1 MPEYLSPGVYIE
13 ELSGPKPIEGVG
25 TSTGAFVGIAERG
38 PVNSPQLIT
47 NLTQFSNTFGG
58 FTPKAFLAY
67 GVQHFFTEGGTRCYV
82 VRAFRES
89 DEPSGDNTFPDVAQA
104 VLTFEGDVSSPP
116 ASPPSPPSPPS
127 SPPDGTAALNVYANS
142 PGTWGNQL
150 MVRVDPA
157 GFHPDED
164 PENPTL
170 FKLSVYYKDD
180 ATPVETFDHLSMN
193 EFDGDT
199 DFPNPN
205 HVEARINGIS
215 KYITVEDI
223 TADRDAIDPL
233 GATNHISLGGGGDGA
248 AMGDGEDN
256 FRAADLIGSSA
267 DATGLF
273 AFDTVDDI
281 NIVAI
286 PDLVNPGFGVDGTAS
301 RDATNLALTYCANRK
316 DCFFVADTPA
326 ALSPQGALAY
336 KRAATPFSGNP
347 FNSKYGALYYP
358 WIYAVDELTGKRK
371 LLPPSGAVAGSYS
384 AADVRVGVHKAP
396 AGIEDGYLNS
406 AADVERIITKGEHDT
421 LNPEG
426 VNVIRKFPDAGICI
440 YGARTL
446 SADPEWKYVN
456 VRRLF
461 IFLEES
467 ILKGTQSVVFE
478 PNDRSLWKRIIRDVG
493 AFLRIQWRE
502 GKLVGDKPEKA
513 YFVKCDEE
521 TNPPESVD
529 LGRLIT
535 LIGVAPSKPAEFVI
549 FRIRQTRSGGDAEE

>member
-38 PVNSPQLIT
+38 PINSPQLIT
-47 NLTQFSNTFGG
+47 NLTQFADTFGG
-58 FTPKAFLAY
+58 FMPSAFLAY

-82 VRAFRES
+82 VRAFKES
-89 DEPSGDNTFPDVAQA
+89 AEPTEDDPYPDLARA
-104 VLTFEGDVSSPP
+104 VLTIEGDVSSPP
-116 ASPPSPPSPPS
+116 SPPA
-127 SPPDGTAALNVYANS
+127 SPPDGTPTLNVSAKS
-142 PGTWGNQL
+142 PGAWGNQIS
-150 MVRVDPA
+150 VRVEPA
-157 GFHPDED
+157 GFDPEED
-164 PENPTL
+164 PDNPTL
-170 FKLSVYYKDD
+170 FKLSVYYKDP
-180 ATPVETFDHLSMN
+180 AVPVESFDLLSMN

-215 KYITVEDI
+215 KYIVVEDI
-223 TADRDAIDPL
+223 TDDPDQTTPPGL
-233 GATNHISLGGGGDGA
+233 TDLVALAGGGNGA
-248 AMGDGEDN
+248 ALGTGDDN
-256 FRAADLIGSSA
+256 FKATHLIGSSA
-267 DATGLF
+267 DATGIF

-286 PDLVNPGFGVDGTAS
+286 PDLVNPGFGTDGGSA
-301 RDATNLALTYCANRK
+301 RDATLLALTYCTNRK

-326 ALSPQGALAY
+326 GLTPQGALAY
-336 KRAATPFSGNP
+336 KRGTTPAGSA

-358 WIYAVDELTGKRK
+358 WIYAIDELTGKRK

-396 AGIEDGYLNS
+396 AGTEDGYLNA
-406 AADVERIITKGEHDT
+406 AADIERIVTKGEHDT

-426 VNVIRKFPDAGICI
+426 VNVIRKFPDAGVCI
-440 YGARTL
+440 FGARTL
-446 SADPEWKYVN
+446 SSDPEWKYVN

-513 YFVKCDEE
+513 FFVKCDEE

>member
-38 PVNSPQLIT
+38 PINSPQLIT
-47 NLTQFSNTFGG
+47 NLTQFADTFGG
-58 FTPKAFLAY
+58 FMPSAFLAY

-82 VRAFRES
+82 VRAFKES
-89 DEPSGDNTFPDVAQA
+89 AAPTVDAPYPDLAHA
-104 VLTFEGDVSSPP
+104 VLTIEGDVS
-116 ASPPSPPSPPS
+116 SPPSPPS
-127 SPPDGTAALNVYANS
+127 SPPDGTPTLNVSATS
-142 PGTWGNQL
+142 PGAWGNQIS
-150 MVRVDPA
+150 VRIEPA
-157 GFHPDED
+157 GFDPEED
-164 PENPTL
+164 PDNPTL
-170 FKLSVYYKDD
+170 FKLSVYYKDP
-180 ATPVETFDHLSMN
+180 AVPVESFDLLSMN

-215 KYITVEDI
+215 KYIIVDDI
-223 TADRDAIDPL
+223 TTDRDEITPPGLTGLIAL
-233 GATNHISLGGGGDGA
+233 SGGGNGA
-248 AMGDGEDN
+248 ALGTGDDS
-256 FRAADLIGSSA
+256 FKATDLIGSSA
-267 DATGLF
+267 DATGIF

-286 PDLVNPGFGVDGTAS
+286 PDLVNPGFGTGGESA
-301 RDATNLALTYCANRK
+301 RDATLLALTYCTNRK

-326 ALSPQGALAY
+326 GLTPQGALAY
-336 KRAATPFSGNP
+336 KRGTTPAGSS

-358 WIYAVDELTGKRK
+358 WIYAIDELTGKRK

-396 AGIEDGYLNS
+396 AGIEDGYLNA
-406 AADVERIITKGEHDT
+406 AADIERIVTKGEHDT

-426 VNVIRKFPDAGICI
+426 VNVIRKFPDAGVCI
-440 YGARTL
+440 FGARTL
-446 SADPEWKYVN
+446 SSDPEWKYVN

-513 YFVKCDEE
+513 FFVKCDEE